1 VLGSGKALQFIRGEI
16 VFMSTLIPRKI
27 SRGQRGQTQ
36 KTGPIFRKKKLRG
49 EGETHEGEAYT

>member
-1 VLGSGKALQFIRGEI
+1 
-16 VFMSTLIPRKI
+16 MSTLIPRKI

-36 KTGPIFRKKKLRG
+36 KTGPIFRKKKKLRG

>member
-1 VLGSGKALQFIRGEI
+1 MLGSGKVLQFIRGEI
-16 VFMSTLIPRKI
+16 IFMSILISRKI

-36 KTGPIFRKKKLRG
+36 KRGPIFRKKNLRG